1 MGVSRKVAGVIAGLG
16 IAAGSLTCA
25 ATPAQAYPNDELT
38 VVSTNVNIH
47 PGYGCDSI
55 GDRTAVEKEN
65 GCWLG
70 DSVDGTLFR
79 WDDNGGDLSRYNAAK
94 TEIYHGSEMVA
105 KVEWHPRG
113 EKLWIY
119 DTANDGDAIFASLGY
134 SNPDPDNHVM
144 SAQTTSDPVDVNVV
158 DFDFTEHQQMVLYV
172 WDKKRPANNGGSYD
186 VGYDELNAHLIR
198 S

>member
-1 MGVSRKVAGVIAGLG
+1 MTAIRKVAGVIAGLG
-16 IAAGSLTCA
+16 IVTGSLTCA

-38 VVSTNVNIH
+38 ILSTNVNVD
-47 PGYGCDSI
+47 PYRGCDSV
-55 GDRTAVEKEN
+55 GDLIAEEKED

-70 DSVDGTLFR
+70 DAHDGTLFR
-79 WDDNGGDLSRYNAAK
+79 WDGNYKLNGYYAAK
-94 TEIYHGSEMVA
+94 TEIYRNSEMLG

-119 DTANDGDAIFASLGY
+119 DTANDGDTIYASVGY

-144 SAQTTSDPVDVNVV
+144 SAQPTSDPVDVNVV
-158 DFDFTEHQQMVLYV
+158 DFDFAEDQQIVIYV
-172 WDKKRPANNGGSYD
+172 WDNKRPANNGGSYEI
-186 VGYDELNAHLIR
+186 GYDELDAHLIR